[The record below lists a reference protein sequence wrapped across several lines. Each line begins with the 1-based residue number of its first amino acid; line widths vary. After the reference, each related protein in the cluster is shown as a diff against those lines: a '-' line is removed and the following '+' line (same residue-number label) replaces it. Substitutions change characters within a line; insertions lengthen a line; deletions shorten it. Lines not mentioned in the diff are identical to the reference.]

1 MAPRPKSGARPS
13 PGLPSNP
20 ADKAAGKPA
29 GKAASKAPAKPA
41 GKASAK
47 DAGRD
52 RRASRRNPVQVRL
65 EIADTRGA
73 FSARTVDVSRG
84 GLFAATPETRP
95 VGSLLRMRVLGPK
108 GDPILSVGV
117 VVRCFANVDGNADR
131 NAAPTPGLAI
141 ALTSTSE
148 AWDRFWDD
156 VSATDDEIET

>member
-1 MAPRPKSGARPS
+1 MPPRPKASGA
-13 PGLPSNP
+13 
-20 ADKAAGKPA
+20 KAAAPKPSGK
-29 GKAASKAPAKPA
+29 
-41 GKASAK
+41 
-47 DAGRD
+47 D

-65 EIADTRGA
+65 EIIDTRGS

-95 VGSLLRMRVLGPK
+95 VGTLLRMRVLGPK
-108 GDPILSVGV
+108 GESIMAVGV
-117 VVRCFANVDGNADR
+117 VVRCFADVEGGAEG

-156 VSATDDEIET
+156 VNATDDEIES

>member
-1 MAPRPKSGARPS
+1 MPGHPK
-13 PGLPSNP
+13 
-20 ADKAAGKPA
+20 
-29 GKAASKAPAKPA
+29 
-41 GKASAK
+41 
-47 DAGRD
+47 D

-65 EIADTRGA
+65 DVTDTRGS

-108 GDPILSVGV
+108 GETIMAVGV
-117 VVRCFANVDGNADR
+117 VVRCFADVEGAEG

-156 VSATDDEIET
+156 VSATDDDVEDDDT